1 MPDPISTRWLPI
13 NSKQGLKFYLEA
25 DRLALGRKTNTAT
38 RRITDALGITGL
50 IWRYLRFLRTAEYVH
65 NCKPKS
71 MYGLTTEKYL
81 AFRLHR
87 LGLALG
93 FNIPL
98 NVFGPGLR
106 IIHYGTIIVNSN
118 ARVGANCEL
127 HNLVHIA
134 QNLHNAE
141 QGEESDRA
149 PTIGDN
155 VFIGPGARVL
165 GGIIIA
171 DGIVIGANSVV
182 TKSFS
187 EPNITIAGVPARKI
201 GDGGTNVQWGPG
213 DGNDLINYLTVHRGQ
228 FSKNAGS
235 IVEQIARR

>member
-1 MPDPISTRWLPI
+1 MPPISTRWLPI
-13 NSKQGLKFYLEA
+13 NSKEGLTFYLEA
-25 DRLALGRKTNTAT
+25 DRLALGIKSNTAS
-38 RRITDALGITGL
+38 RKITDALGMTSL
-50 IWRYLRFLRTAEYVH
+50 IWQYLRLLRTAEYVH
-65 NCKPKS
+65 NCKTQSINGWLPK
-71 MYGLTTEKYL
+71 KYL

-93 FNIPL
+93 FTIPL

-106 IIHYGTIIVNSN
+106 IIHYGTIIVNSK

-134 QNLHNAE
+134 QNLHDAE
-141 QGEESDRA
+141 KGADSDRA

-165 GGIIIA
+165 GGITIA

-182 TKSFS
+182 TQSFY
-187 EPNITIAGVPARKI
+187 ETNITIAGVPARKI
-201 GDGGTNVQWGPG
+201 RDSGTEVQWGPG
-213 DGNDLINYLTVHRGQ
+213 DGDDIINYLAAHRGQ
-228 FSKNAGS
+228 FSKHDTC
-235 IVEQIARR
+235 